1 MTQDLPPW
9 LLPWCLEAAGQDG
22 RPIDVWMETARGTE
36 LSPEVTADARRLLRE
51 ILDRERL
58 SQEQAYLEAVEAYL
72 EAVVGGGPLRATP
85 IRPQPPCA
93 APPSDEEALLPLL
106 AAAHAGDGER
116 MTRLNLSTRRSAIH
130 YRNFELGH
138 DNQVL
143 TFHIGA
149 LRAQATGKPHAD
161 V

>member
-1 MTQDLPPW
+1 MAQ
-9 LLPWCLEAAGQDG
+9 
-22 RPIDVWMETARGTE
+22 ARGTE
-36 LSPEVTADARRLLRE
+36 LSPEVSADARRLLLE

-58 SQEQAYLEAVEAYL
+58 SQEQQYLESVEAYL
-72 EAVVGGGPLRATP
+72 EAVVRGGPLPPVPQRS
-85 IRPQPPCA
+85 QPPGA
-93 APPSDEEALLPLL
+93 LTPPDEEQFLRLL
-106 AAAHAGDGER
+106 AAAHAGTSER

-130 YRNFELGH
+130 YRNFELAH